1 VSGCIDNIYSVII
14 PLDGRVFGQDG
25 NSPLTLLIVG
35 VHDSFSPLAFSIQGT
50 GLLKET
56 INQGGFTVVNVGNNR
71 DVTEILNHFSVLYCG
86 GRGVKRADCT
96 TDVWSVGSVILP
108 PFCASNRRAHTENC
122 TNIVRIILVRFDL
135 VRKKQHMRP
144 LNQ

>member
-1 VSGCIDNIYSVII
+1 
-14 PLDGRVFGQDG
+14 
-25 NSPLTLLIVG
+25 
-35 VHDSFSPLAFSIQGT
+35 LAFSIQGT

>member
-1 VSGCIDNIYSVII
+1 
-14 PLDGRVFGQDG
+14 
-25 NSPLTLLIVG
+25 
-35 VHDSFSPLAFSIQGT
+35 
-50 GLLKET
+50 
-56 INQGGFTVVNVGNNR
+56 VVNVGNNR
-71 DVTEILNHFSVLYCG
+71 DVTEILNHFSVLCCG